1 MNVFDKIKQS
11 FIKEQSNN
19 IERAK
24 QAIKTR
30 NEEMKLA
37 RKELEESISNKEMNN
52 NKAYKLTDMQPEDR
66 FKPAAYANLEDY
78 ETVRNE
84 EMKLARK
91 ELEESISNK
100 EMNNNKTYKLTDM
113 QPENRFKPAYANLD
127 GSEAIDMP
135 PENYFE
141 ENKQTENNFKSE
153 MKKFGEIFAEFKKVY
168 SEYEKINSKLQKTFS
183 KLEKSYSNLL
193 DKTFSYDLKS
203 IKENTV
209 PSFRNKEINEIK
221 KVNRETGKFMSSTQ
235 LSNGNTVP
243 SFRNKGI
250 DEIKK
255 ANQETGEFMSST
267 QLSKENTVPSFRNK
281 GIDEIKKDNQKA
293 EEFRRETNSRKENAI
308 AISLFRNTEIN
319 SNQKNDQEI
328 KKTMP
333 QNNSSEIYL
342 KQKKVEE
349 FNKKAIINGSKERAE
364 LLENGEI
371 AIKEM
376 KAEPLN
382 KKEEK
387 TTKGWTR

>member
-11 FIKEQSNN
+11 FIKEQPNN

-30 NEEMKLA
+30 NEEMELA
-37 RKELEESISNKEMNN
+37 KKELVELIEKEHEELISDKEMKKVNI
-52 NKAYKLTDMQPEDR
+52 KEPEIVNTQTEGR
-66 FKPAAYANLEDY
+66 Y
-78 ETVRNE
+78 
-84 EMKLARK
+84 
-91 ELEESISNK
+91 
-100 EMNNNKTYKLTDM
+100 
-113 QPENRFKPAYANLD
+113 KPAYENLD
-127 GSEAIDMP
+127 GSEAIDMQLEDKYHTRIEDYEP
-135 PENYFE
+135 IDMQPKDYFE
-141 ENKQTENNFKSE
+141 EHGKINKQTENNFKSE
-153 MKKFGEIFAEFKKVY
+153 MKEFGEIFAEFKKVY

-193 DKTFSYDLKS
+193 DKTFSYNLES
-203 IKENTV
+203 IE
-209 PSFRNKEINEIK
+209 E
-221 KVNRETGKFMSSTQ
+221 
-235 LSNGNTVP
+235 NTVP

-255 ANQETGEFMSST
+255 ANRETGEFMSST
-267 QLSKENTVPSFRNK
+267 QLNKENTVPLFRNK
-281 GIDEIKKDNQKA
+281 EIEQIQKVNREA
-293 EEFRRETNSRKENAI
+293 EKENS
-308 AISLFRNTEIN
+308 ISREIN
-319 SNQKNDQEI
+319 QIKNTNQETEKSI
-328 KKTMP
+328 L

-382 KKEEK
+382 TKEEK
-387 TTKGWTR
+387 TTKAWTR

>member
-11 FIKEQSNN
+11 FIKEQPNN

-30 NEEMKLA
+30 NEEMELA
-37 RKELEESISNKEMNN
+37 KKELVELIEKEHEELISDKEMKKVNI
-52 NKAYKLTDMQPEDR
+52 KEPEIVNTQTEGR
-66 FKPAAYANLEDY
+66 Y
-78 ETVRNE
+78 
-84 EMKLARK
+84 
-91 ELEESISNK
+91 
-100 EMNNNKTYKLTDM
+100 
-113 QPENRFKPAYANLD
+113 KPAYENLD
-127 GSEAIDMP
+127 GSEAIDMQLEDKYHTRIEDYEP
-135 PENYFE
+135 IDMQPKDYFE
-141 ENKQTENNFKSE
+141 EHGKINKQTENNFKSE
-153 MKKFGEIFAEFKKVY
+153 MKEFGEIFAEFKKVY

-193 DKTFSYDLKS
+193 DKTFSYNLES
-203 IKENTV
+203 IEENTV
-209 PSFRNKEINEIK
+209 PSFRNKGIDEIK
-221 KVNRETGKFMSSTQ
+221 KANRKAGEFMSSTQ
-235 LSNGNTVP
+235 LSKGNTVP

-255 ANQETGEFMSST
+255 ANRKAGEFMSST
-267 QLSKENTVPSFRNK
+267 QLNKENTVPLFRNK
-281 GIDEIKKDNQKA
+281 EIEQIQKVNREA
-293 EEFRRETNSRKENAI
+293 EKENS
-308 AISLFRNTEIN
+308 ISREIN
-319 SNQKNDQEI
+319 QIKNTNQETEKSI
-328 KKTMP
+328 L

-382 KKEEK
+382 TKEEK
-387 TTKGWTR
+387 TTKAWTR

>member
-11 FIKEQSNN
+11 FIKEQPNN

-30 NEEMKLA
+30 NEEMEFA
-37 RKELEESISNKEMNN
+37 REELEEFISDKKMKKNN
-52 NKAYKLTDMQPEDR
+52 NKEYEATRIQPKRYKPADATIDMQREDRYKPTDVTIDIQREDRYKPADATIDMQLEDKYNTRIEDYEPIDIQPED
-66 FKPAAYANLEDY
+66 
-78 ETVRNE
+78 
-84 EMKLARK
+84 
-91 ELEESISNK
+91 
-100 EMNNNKTYKLTDM
+100 
-113 QPENRFKPAYANLD
+113 
-127 GSEAIDMP
+127 
-135 PENYFE
+135 YFE
-141 ENKQTENNFKSE
+141 EHKKINKQTENNFKSE

-209 PSFRNKEINEIK
+209 PSFRNKGIDEIK
-221 KVNRETGKFMSSTQ
+221 KANRETGKFMSSTQ
-235 LSNGNTVP
+235 LN
-243 SFRNKGI
+243 
-250 DEIKK
+250 
-255 ANQETGEFMSST
+255 
-267 QLSKENTVPSFRNK
+267 KENTVPLFRNK
-281 GIDEIKKDNQKA
+281 EIEQIQKVNREA
-293 EEFRRETNSRKENAI
+293 EKENS
-308 AISLFRNTEIN
+308 ISREIN
-319 SNQKNDQEI
+319 SNQKNDQET